1 MNIVRYKP
9 ITKSIF
15 DWDFESL
22 LDRFYSNSNANYG
35 TGFPKVDVTEN
46 KDNYTIDAELPG
58 YSEKDVDVKVD
69 GDLLTISSVTKEEK
83 EKKDSEK
90 EYIIRERH
98 ERSFSRSFTIPK
110 DIDREKIKALYKNG
124 VLTLELPKSP
134 ETKPRS
140 IEVKAN

>member
-15 DWDFESL
+15 DWDFDSL
-22 LDRFYSNSNANYG
+22 LDRFYSNGQVEFS
-35 TGFPKVDVTEN
+35 TGFPKVDVKDG
-46 KDNYTIDAELPG
+46 KDNYTIEAELPG
-58 YSEKDVDVKVD
+58 YTEKDVDVKVD
-69 GDLLTISSVTKEEK
+69 GDLLTISSAKKEEK
-83 EKKDSEK
+83 EEKKN

-98 ERSFSRSFTIPK
+98 ERSFTRSFTLPK
-110 DIDREKIKALYKNG
+110 DIDRENIKAHYKNG
-124 VLTLELPKSP
+124 VLSLELPKKP